1 MNRVAA
7 LAIVLLWPAATLA
20 APAQTAPGPAAPG
33 EPAGRQQ
40 REDAAREVFQG
51 PARKDMKVP
60 YYPRSRRQEGSEGWV
75 QLHFMIDPEG
85 QPYEIVVTDSTG
97 DSAFEESAVRAVER
111 STFEPALVDGRPID
125 AGYNLKISF
134 ALEGDGAPGARP
146 GFVRDYRRA
155 IAAIESGDREQAE
168 ARLGELEVR
177 NLYEDA
183 YLNVARY
190 WYFKSWGDRLQRLAA
205 LRRAVAHEQEQKY
218 LPEEVFRW
226 ALLTR
231 FALEVDLQ
239 DFGAALDTA
248 RLLRTQDLSREQT
261 AALEATVAEIRAL
274 ASDDRSFAVTGYT
287 GADNSWYITL
297 LKRHFYID
305 QVEGEIAEI
314 KLRCDRDYVL
324 FRYDPTMAYQV
335 AEQQGTCHMEV
346 VGDPGTTF
354 RLVQS

>member
-1 MNRVAA
+1 MCRVSVLAVALLWHAAA
-7 LAIVLLWPAATLA
+7 LAAAGQA
-20 APAQTAPGPAAPG
+20 APGPAASG
-33 EPAGRQQ
+33 EPSGQEQ
-40 REDAAREVFQG
+40 REDALEVFQA

-60 YYPRSRRQEGSEGWV
+60 YYPRSRRQDGSEGWV

-97 DSAFEESAVRAVER
+97 DNAFEESAVRAVER
-111 STFEPALVDGRPID
+111 STFEPAALDGRPID

-134 ALEGDGAPGARP
+134 ALEGEGAPGARP
-146 GFVRDYRRA
+146 SFVRDYRRA

-168 ARLGELEVR
+168 ERLGELEVG

-190 WYFKSWGDRLQRLAA
+190 WYFKSWGDRHQRLAA

-218 LPEEVFRW
+218 LPEQVFRW

-248 RLLRTQDLSREQT
+248 RLLRSQNLTGEQT
-261 AALEATVAEIRAL
+261 AALEATVAEIRTL

-287 GADNSWYITL
+287 GADTSWYITL

-324 FRYDPTMAYQV
+324 FRYDPTMEYQV
-335 AEQQGTCHMEV
+335 SEQQGTCHMEV